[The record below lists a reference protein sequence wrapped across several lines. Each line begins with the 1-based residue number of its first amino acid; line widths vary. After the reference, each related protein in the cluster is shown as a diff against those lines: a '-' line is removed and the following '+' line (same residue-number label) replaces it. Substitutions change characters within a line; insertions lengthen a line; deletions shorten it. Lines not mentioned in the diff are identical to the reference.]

1 MVATW
6 HFASTFHFWVDAGMA
21 HDYGP
26 LYSTTTLS
34 YLPPNAQPTDAQPTT
49 AQPAA
54 TSFSGR
60 ILERMLLVEAF
71 SISRIGVFW
80 ATFSPALPIESG
92 GLFGDYLKKLS
103 LASTLRENDRETR
116 PVSQSCPKEVSLKD
130 RVKALE
136 GLCDS
141 VMILPKEIR
150 SLKARDL
157 KRPSRCIDKI
167 YYNDYLEQ
175 FLITSGWRHCK
186 FPWCTE
192 IVVDSHLW
200 DSLIGLD
207 DKRLGW
213 LVDDHIE
220 LWVWYMWHFRQPCDD
235 WSMVSCYFLTLLLQD
250 LMPLF
255 YATNEIYPLAWRD
268 VEQVFIPINEPKR
281 HWSLAQFHIQ
291 SGNVTFY
298 DSQKTYDVEYRS
310 CKGIDPTSYSI
321 KFTNAQNVPK
331 QGSVF
336 GDCGVFVCLFLYRL
350 SHGIP
355 LDVEDPIQAAL
366 AYLEKMLRKKTALL
380 DVSSNVLTVS
390 SNVVVVGS
398 NVLAVSIL

>member
-34 YLPPNAQPTDAQPTT
+34 YLSPNAQPTDAQPTT

-103 LASTLRENDRETR
+103 LASTLREKDRETR

-150 SLKARDL
+150 SLKARVVTKKGL
-157 KRPSRCIDKI
+157 KS
-167 YYNDYLEQ
+167 E
-175 FLITSGWRHCK
+175 
-186 FPWCTE
+186 
-192 IVVDSHLW
+192 
-200 DSLIGLD
+200 
-207 DKRLGW
+207 
-213 LVDDHIE
+213 
-220 LWVWYMWHFRQPCDD
+220 
-235 WSMVSCYFLTLLLQD
+235 
-250 LMPLF
+250 
-255 YATNEIYPLAWRD
+255 
-268 VEQVFIPINEPKR
+268 
-281 HWSLAQFHIQ
+281 AQ
-291 SGNVTFY
+291 G
-298 DSQKTYDVEYRS
+298 
-310 CKGIDPTSYSI
+310 
-321 KFTNAQNVPK
+321 
-331 QGSVF
+331 
-336 GDCGVFVCLFLYRL
+336 
-350 SHGIP
+350 
-355 LDVEDPIQAAL
+355 
-366 AYLEKMLRKKTALL
+366 
-380 DVSSNVLTVS
+380 
-390 SNVVVVGS
+390 
-398 NVLAVSIL
+398 